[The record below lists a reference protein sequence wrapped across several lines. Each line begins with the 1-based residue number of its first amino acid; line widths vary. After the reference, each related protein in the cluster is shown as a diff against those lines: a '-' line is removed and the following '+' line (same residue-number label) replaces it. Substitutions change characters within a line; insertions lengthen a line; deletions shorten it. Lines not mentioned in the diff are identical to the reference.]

1 MQIER
6 NTESETDLEKVHNLR
21 LAWCAFRAL
30 SVRGPG
36 ERNSSVSLGG
46 WTRGLHVGTAT
57 KTARAQRLSTKA
69 EHKNGQRSWVPSYS

>member
-36 ERNSSVSLGG
+36 ERNSSVSFGRMD
-46 WTRGLHVGTAT
+46 TRIAPVHGREDGACTALVD
-57 KTARAQRLSTKA
+57 KS
-69 EHKNGQRSWVPSYS
+69 